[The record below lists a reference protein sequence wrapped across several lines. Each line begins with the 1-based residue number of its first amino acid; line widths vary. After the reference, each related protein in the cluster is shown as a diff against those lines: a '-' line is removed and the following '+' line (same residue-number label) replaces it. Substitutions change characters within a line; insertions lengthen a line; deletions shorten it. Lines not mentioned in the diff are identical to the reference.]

1 MESKFSTG
9 LDECLHYTVQSY
21 SHQMSE
27 GKYIKYL
34 TGQSKHL
41 RLQLSDIYNKLLMNK
56 QQSENYWQKLFIEEF

>member
-41 RLQLSDIYNKLLMNK
+41 KLQLSDIYKLLMNK
-56 QQSENYWQKLFIEEF
+56 